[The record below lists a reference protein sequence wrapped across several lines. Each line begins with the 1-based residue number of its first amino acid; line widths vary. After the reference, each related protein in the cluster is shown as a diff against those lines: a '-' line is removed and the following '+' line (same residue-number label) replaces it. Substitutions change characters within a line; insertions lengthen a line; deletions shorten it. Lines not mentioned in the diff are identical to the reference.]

1 LKTIRVFYNLTTL
14 INSTQ
19 MKKSLTLLLAFM
31 TLGLLGQAQ
40 RQIDWSTESI
50 EEPSELRSTSTGTA
64 IPVFAV
70 LKNNGTDTVKAGDSL
85 FRQVLVLTTSNG
97 VLIGYPSNNPNQFNI
112 QVMDRTVAPGDTMHM
127 RIPGL
132 RTTAIVNSSADV
144 KLRVTTLML
153 NRGAV
158 DPIAGEDQAGLTN
171 NFAEKNMVW
180 FNQQGWGVSVEEVAL
195 DDIIKISPNP
205 ATTEVN
211 LKWLIGTPASVKAKV
226 QIYDLAGKLVV
237 DQTME
242 GIGTESIDVSSLKQG
257 VYMVRVTNGDFTTTK
272 KLQIAN

>member
-132 RTTAIVNSSADV
+132 RTTAIVTSSADV

>member
-132 RTTAIVNSSADV
+132 RTTAIVTSSADV

-257 VYMVRVTNGDFTTTK
+257 VYMVKVTNGDFTTTK